1 MVSGQ
6 LLPHFCYVHVHTC
19 ADQPNQPLIGA
30 SYPTKCCSSFY
41 SIGPHYDIYVTPSS
55 PVYYQYTF
63 DNHDDLRSVTLYIKS
78 EQDYY
83 CSNVI
88 IQKAQVRIY
97 SAMLEQRLLCLD

>member
-6 LLPHFCYVHVHTC
+6 LLLHFCHVQTRRPTKPTTH
-19 ADQPNQPLIGA
+19 GA
-30 SYPTKCCSSFY
+30 NYPTKFCSSFY
-41 SIGPHYDIYVTPSS
+41 SLGPHYDIYVTPSS

-88 IQKAQVRIY
+88 IQKAQVCIY
-97 SAMLEQRLLCLD
+97 SAMLEQGPLCLH